1 MKLFKNLK
9 IKEKLITCFILFAVV
24 TGMVGLF
31 GIYSMYTINTRA
43 ENMYTNAMSVEN
55 MSAEA
60 ISAQTQTLAENT
72 ANFNSDCIVMVVIMA
87 LGIAIAVGVGLKIAK
102 TITQPLN
109 LLVGSAEKIA
119 GGDLDVDIHINTG
132 DEIADLGRSFQKMT
146 DHIND
151 VMTSIDSAAIQVAAG
166 SKQIADSSMGLSQG
180 ATEQASSI
188 EQLTASI
195 EEISSQTKLN
205 ANNASEASELAE
217 STKEDALQ
225 GNSEMKLMLQSMEEI
240 NESSNNISKIIKVI
254 EEIAF
259 QTNILALN
267 AAVEAARARQHG
279 KGFAVVAE
287 EVRNLAARSA
297 DAAKE
302 TTAMIEGSIKKVD
315 HGTQIA
321 TKTAAALNKIVGDV
335 TKVSDIVGEIATA
348 SNEQAIG
355 ISQINQ
361 GIMQVSEVVQM
372 NTATSE
378 ESAAASEEL
387 SSQAELLREQAE
399 RFNLKKV
406 SHYSYRGTE
415 ESKSDIEEILR
426 NLSSSNNVYSNK
438 RGNQPSFETNELA
451 SNPTH
456 IVLNDNEFGKY

>member
-1 MKLFKNLK
+1 MRYFKNLK
-9 IKEKLITCFILFAVV
+9 LKEKLFACFLLFAAM
-24 TGMVGLF
+24 TGVVGLF
-31 GIYSMYTINTRA
+31 GIYSMYTINARVG
-43 ENMYTNAMSVEN
+43 NMV
-55 MSAEA
+55 SAD
-60 ISAQTQTLAENT
+60 NT
-72 ANFNSDCIVMVVIMA
+72 VNFNFYFIIMIVIMI
-87 LGIAIAVGVGLKIAK
+87 LGIALALIIGSMVAK
-102 TITQPLN
+102 TISQPLN
-109 LLVGSAEKIA
+109 LLVASAEKIA
-119 GGDLDVDIHINTG
+119 DGDLDVDIHITSN
-132 DEIADLGRSFQKMT
+132 DEIGALERAFQKMT

-151 VMTSIDSAAIQVAAG
+151 IMTSIDSAAIQVAAG

-195 EEISSQTKLN
+195 EEISSHTKLN
-205 ANNASEASELAE
+205 ADNAVEANELAE
-217 STKEDALQ
+217 RTKEEAVQ
-225 GNSEMKLMLQSMEEI
+225 GNIEMNAMLKSMEEI
-240 NESSNNISKIIKVI
+240 NESSTNISKIIKVI

-315 HGTQIA
+315 VGTKIA
-321 TKTAAALNKIVGDV
+321 TKTATSLNKIVDDI
-335 TKVSDIVGEIATA
+335 TKVSDIVGNIATA

-372 NTATSE
+372 NSATSE

-399 RFNLKKV
+399 RFKLKKATN
-406 SHYSYRGTE
+406 YSYSSTDK
-415 ESKSDIEEILR
+415 SKLELEQMLR
-426 NLSSSNNVYSNK
+426 DLNENNNSNRNN
-438 RGNQPSFETNELA
+438 RLIQPSFQTDETIN
-451 SNPTH
+451 NPTH
-456 IVLNDNEFGKY
+456 IFLNDNEFGKY